1 MVPYHRWICKYD
13 ILKRTGGAYE
23 FGRDFTVIIWEGQA
37 TKGWGY
43 FYRESWL
50 LETPCKDFN
59 LAIGGLVGRGKLS
72 KSGIGEGFMFRII
85 IPALYLFWRKF
96 YRRKLGF
103 QHVWILIVK
112 KQNTNQKCES
122 WKGGGISQI
131 LLIITITSLIFVT
144 FSAVQ

>member
-13 ILKRTGGAYE
+13 ILKRTGGAYG

-50 LETPCKDFN
+50 LETPCKYFN
-59 LAIGGLVGRGKLS
+59 LAIRGLVGRGKLS

-85 IPALYLFWRKF
+85 IPALYLFWRK
-96 YRRKLGF
+96 LGF

-122 WKGGGISQI
+122 WKGGGNSQI